1 MTDKTRIPQARLSL
15 SSFHVC
21 FRFDGMKGKQFN
33 RKLCL
38 AKENFSHMEWCHDTK
53 AWQLPIGELKSIYEF
68 CREQFGV
75 ENVHFQCQ
83 QYKNNPTAVQLGLFE
98 PMQN

>member
-1 MTDKTRIPQARLSL
+1 MTYKTRMPRARLSL
-15 SSFHVC
+15 SSFHVY
-21 FRFDGMKGKQFN
+21 FRFDGAKGRQFN

-38 AKENFSHMEWCHDTK
+38 AKENFPHMEWIHDTK
-53 AWQLPIGELKSIYEF
+53 AWQLPICELKSIYEF

-75 ENVHFQCQ
+75 DNVHFQSQ
-83 QYKNNPTAVQLGLFE
+83 QYKDNSTAVQLSLFE